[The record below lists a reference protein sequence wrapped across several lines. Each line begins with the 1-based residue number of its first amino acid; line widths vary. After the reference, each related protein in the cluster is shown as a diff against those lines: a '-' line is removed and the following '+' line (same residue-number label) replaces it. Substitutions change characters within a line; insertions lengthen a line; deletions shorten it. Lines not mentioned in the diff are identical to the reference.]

1 MVIYA
6 VVTVLLVAIY
16 AWIVFSNTWNY
27 FSNIDDKF
35 VSYVEI
41 FHLVH
46 SFVLILTVI
55 KMRHAIVSA
64 NLSSTNDKL
73 VMIHAINFIVWC
85 ILGGINT
92 VLMHLTNNEPS
103 S

>member
-1 MVIYA
+1 MVVYA
-6 VVTVLLVAIY
+6 VVTVLLFAIY
-16 AWIVFSNTWNY
+16 AWSAFSNNEE
-27 FSNIDDKF
+27 KF
-35 VSYVEI
+35 ASYVEL

-46 SFVLILTVI
+46 SLALILTVM

-64 NLSSTNDKL
+64 NFSSPNDKL

-92 VLMHLTNNEPS
+92 VLIHLKDNEPS
-103 S
+103 N